1 MDVSTTPVIERIA
14 RVLVAR
20 NASANASGDDPSAAE
35 IVDVVW
41 QDYRD
46 DALAVLRTLR
56 VPDEAMA
63 RAGATASRRTASS
76 LPNCITWLT

>member
-20 NASANASGDDPSAAE
+20 NASANASGDDPSAGP
-35 IVDVVW
+35 IVDELW
-41 QDYRD
+41 QDFRD

-56 VPDEAMA
+56 EPDEAMA
-63 RAGATASRRTASS
+63 RVGDPVVWERMIQAAIGEA
-76 LPNCITWLT
+76 